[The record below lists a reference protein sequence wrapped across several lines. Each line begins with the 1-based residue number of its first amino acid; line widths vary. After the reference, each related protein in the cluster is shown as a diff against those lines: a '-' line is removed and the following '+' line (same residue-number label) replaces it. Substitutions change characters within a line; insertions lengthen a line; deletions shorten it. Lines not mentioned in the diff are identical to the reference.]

1 MAQTMPSVHADAV
14 SDIPAIR
21 RIGLEDLRQA
31 LSRGIDDFLATPT
44 QLIFLALIYPI
55 IGMIAARA
63 AWGGDMTY
71 LIFPLVAGITLMG
84 PVAAIGVYEISR
96 QRELGR
102 TTSWLDALRVFRS
115 PAILS
120 AGALGVMLLGIFLL
134 WLLAAH
140 LIYQASF
147 GGMTHATIGAFFRDL
162 VDTPEGWTMILVGN
176 AVGFVFALVVLALT
190 AVSFPMILDRQ
201 VGPGV
206 AMRTS
211 LRAFA
216 TNPVPMAAWG
226 VVVAALLLL
235 GCLPLFVGLAVVMP
249 VLGHATWHL
258 YRKVVVS

>member
-1 MAQTMPSVHADAV
+1 MAQTMPGLHVADV
-14 SDIPAIR
+14 SERPEIR
-21 RIGLEDLRQA
+21 RIGLAELRQA

-55 IGMIAARA
+55 VGMIAARA
-63 AWGGDMTY
+63 AWGGDMVY
-71 LIFPLVAGITLMG
+71 LIFPLVAGISLLG

-120 AGALGVMLLGIFLL
+120 AGALGLLLLGIFAL
-134 WLLAAH
+134 WILAAH
-140 LIYQASF
+140 LVYEATF
-147 GGMTHATIGAFFRDL
+147 AEVRHATPGALLRDL
-162 VDTPEGWTMILVGN
+162 LDTPQGWRLILLGN
-176 AVGFVFALVVLALT
+176 AVGFVFAVVVLALT
-190 AVSFPMILDRQ
+190 VVSFPMILDRE
-201 VGPGV
+201 VGPAV

-211 LRAFA
+211 LRAVA
-216 TNPVPMAAWG
+216 ANPVPMAAWG
-226 VVVAALLLL
+226 LVVAAGLLL

-258 YRKVVVS
+258 YRLVVA